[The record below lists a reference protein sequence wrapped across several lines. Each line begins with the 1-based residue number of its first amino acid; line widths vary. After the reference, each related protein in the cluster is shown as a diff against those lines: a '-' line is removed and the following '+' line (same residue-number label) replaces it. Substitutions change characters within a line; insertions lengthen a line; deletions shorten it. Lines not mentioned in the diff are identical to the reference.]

1 MSAPPMSTYRIRA
14 RRSVADSRGALP
26 ATVLVLYAHLWVIEG
41 ALRKWVPGADRPFY
55 VARDAFAVAVLVF
68 VVAVAKRASSREMAL
83 GLSLLAGFVAYVLLS
98 ALASP
103 TSLAIAFAGTRSYVA
118 PAIAILLGVLADPSV
133 GRRVLRALLVW
144 APLNAL
150 LAAVQSRSPI
160 DAFVNRQASGDSAQ
174 FEQFGAVRASGTFT
188 APSGLTIYAIA
199 AAAAA
204 LIFVLRPADASD
216 RRWGIAGVIS
226 TVGIVALGGSRG
238 ALLGVAVVAIFT
250 MWRAVVAGRTLRAKH
265 VVSLVGAIAIGLAA
279 SRLLFPSV
287 LASFAERIANAAQS
301 EDTTGRLVA
310 QLTSFPRYLTSAL
323 GDGPGVHSQAGIALG
338 SIQDWIEDDSS
349 KFVAELGIVGVA
361 LATARL
367 LLVVLC
373 LVVPFAR
380 PNRFSLEVSVLMAAL
395 GMQQLVGGITQNPT
409 AQGGFALSVIVL
421 LAAVRVDRQASGA
434 VGGEPEEVSSAPR
447 RGVSSFR
454 TL

>member
-1 MSAPPMSTYRIRA
+1 MAAPPVNTYRIRG
-14 RRSVADSRGALP
+14 RRAVADTRGALP
-26 ATVLVLYAHLWVIEG
+26 ATVLVFYAHLWVIEG

-55 VARDAFAVAVLVF
+55 VARDAFAVAVLIYM
-68 VVAVAKRASSREMAL
+68 VAVAKRASSREAAL
-83 GLSLLAGFVAYVLLS
+83 GLSLLACFVAYMLLS

-103 TSLAIAFAGTRSYVA
+103 SSLAIAFAGTRSYLA

-144 APLNAL
+144 APLNAV

-160 DAFVNRQASGDSAQ
+160 EALVNRQASGDYAQ

-199 AAAAA
+199 TAAAA
-204 LIFVLRPADASD
+204 LIFVLRPKSTRD
-216 RRWGIAGVIS
+216 RRWGEAGVVS

-238 ALLGVAVVAIFT
+238 ALLGVAVVVVFT
-250 MWRAVVAGRTLRAKH
+250 LWRAILAGRNVRAKH
-265 VVSLVGAIAIGLAA
+265 VLSLIGAIAIGVAA
-279 SRLLFPSV
+279 ARMLFPSV
-287 LASFAERIANAAQS
+287 LTSFAERIANASQS
-301 EDTTGRLVA
+301 EDTAGRIVA
-310 QLTSFPRYLTSAL
+310 QLTSFPRYFTSAL
-323 GDGPGVHSQAGIALG
+323 GGGPGVHSQAGIALG

-349 KFVAELGIVGVA
+349 KFVAELGVLGLG

-367 LLVVLC
+367 VLVVVC

-380 PNRFSLEVSVLMAAL
+380 PTRFSLEVSVLMAAL

-421 LAAVRVDRQASGA
+421 LAAVRTDRQASG
-434 VGGEPEEVSSAPR
+434 VIGGEPEEVRLASR
-447 RGVSSFR
+447 RGVSSYR